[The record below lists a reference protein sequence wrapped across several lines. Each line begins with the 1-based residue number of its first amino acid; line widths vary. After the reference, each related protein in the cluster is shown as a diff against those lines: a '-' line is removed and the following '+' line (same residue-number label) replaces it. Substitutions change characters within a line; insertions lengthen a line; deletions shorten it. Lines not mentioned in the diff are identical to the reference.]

1 MRVDKA
7 VPQSGLET
15 ILKGTEVEGSFV
27 APVEVGRGCFC
38 TANGEKRRE

>member
-27 APVEVGRGCFC
+27 APVEVGSGC
-38 TANGEKRRE
+38 TAHGNKARHG